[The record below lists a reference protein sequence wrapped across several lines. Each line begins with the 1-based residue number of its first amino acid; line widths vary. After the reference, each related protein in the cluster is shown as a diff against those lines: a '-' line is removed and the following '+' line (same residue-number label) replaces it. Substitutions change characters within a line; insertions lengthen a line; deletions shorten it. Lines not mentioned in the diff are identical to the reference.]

1 MPRSRSF
8 RFSLVALVWGLIAA
22 CGGSKGDSCAPTDA
36 SCAPAPPPPPPPGC
50 TTTCPPTSFTRSD
63 VEAQGKVV
71 ETATGFTVDGSL
83 SIKTGETRKV
93 TFVGADVDVRFDA
106 NGRLRSI
113 SGKVQIPSPHER
125 ITIADPVRADVG
137 VFTGRF
143 LNENRN
149 LGILLK
155 DDTDYFVFDFET
167 ALSMSIATGETG
179 GGATKPVVV
188 RDPTGGGR
196 ILMVVDYRDPMY
208 YTYGEQDLLGAAGM
222 GWSLNDRIPFVPK
235 LAVAGLGTFDGG
247 STRTGTF
254 PFRKIMSI
262 TGQIVDNKQT
272 ELHLSQVDPFASD
285 LGAGYQ
291 AGFNGALALDLF
303 LKDIV
308 GLEIPIASASG
319 GVRGAG
325 STNGGFNGYAFA
337 RGMTSRDDSWWPAF
351 LPARPV
357 TELDVQS
364 RVESNG
370 GFQVFLGGEF
380 GWDLPAGRQ
389 AMSGSFD
396 LTNQA
401 MTLKGAIKDG
411 AVNLNITGIVTA
423 PSTTV
428 YIEPP
433 PALLAAIHK
442 DVNDQV
448 LTQIAGAQKAYAD
461 LQKATAD
468 YQFEASL
475 RGIRQLIPGAID
487 VAKAGLT
494 TGIANALK
502 PHEGSVYY
510 GALKAAVDG
519 YALPYY
525 QKLDAVKSAAAR
537 PDDAATR
544 ALLRAALTTLV
555 ANKTFT
561 ASYTHYIGPE
571 CCRIKVYGPVEF
583 SRQILTNAQADMLT
597 QAVGYIDNIPAKS
610 NIMISMQQIYDVIP
624 ERAIFEQVRDDI
636 KDGLLVME
644 DIGELGFVLPHA
656 AGQRSFNLYAVIGGR
671 RYEVGV
677 IPALTVEALAGK
689 LVAAM
694 VTSLRLN

>member
-22 CGGSKGDSCAPTDA
+22 CGGSKGGSCAPTDA
-36 SCAPAPPPPPPPGC
+36 SCAPPPPPPPPPPPSVC
-50 TTTCPPTSFTRSD
+50 TTCPPTTFTRAD

-83 SIKTGETRKV
+83 SVKTGEGKKV
-93 TFVGADVDVRFDA
+93 TFAGADVDVRFDA

-125 ITIADPVRADVG
+125 IVIADPVRADVG

-143 LNENRN
+143 LNENRD

-179 GGATKPVVV
+179 GGATRPVVV

-208 YTYGEQDLLGAAGM
+208 YTYGEQDLIGAAGT

-254 PFRKIMSI
+254 PFKKIMSI

-272 ELHLSQVDPFASD
+272 ELHLSQADPFASD

-303 LKDIV
+303 LKDII

-319 GVRGAG
+319 GIRAVA
-325 STNGGFNGYAFA
+325 STSGGFNGYAFA

-351 LPARPV
+351 IPARPV
-357 TELDVQS
+357 TELEVQS

-411 AVNLNITGIVTA
+411 SVNLNITGVVTA

-428 YIEPP
+428 SIEPP

-468 YQFEASL
+468 YQFEVSL
-475 RGIRQLIPGAID
+475 RGVRALIPGIVD
-487 VAKAGLT
+487 VAKAALTSGITAGL
-494 TGIANALK
+494 K
-502 PHEGSVYY
+502 DHEGTIYY
-510 GALKAAVDG
+510 GLLLGIVNDHAKPYRDKLDALKAA
-519 YALPYY
+519 AL
-525 QKLDAVKSAAAR
+525 QTQDN
-537 PDDAATR
+537 AATR
-544 ALLRAALTTLV
+544 AAIESALRAVA
-555 ANKTFT
+555 ANKILTVN
-561 ASYTHYIGPE
+561 YTHYVLGFPVVTINVSR
-571 CCRIKVYGPVEF
+571 RII
-583 SRQILTNAQADMLT
+583 SDAQANQLILAANNV
-597 QAVGYIDNIPAKS
+597 QYIPATS
-610 NIMISMQQIYDVIP
+610 NIMISMQQIYNVIP
-624 ERAIFEQVRDDI
+624 DRAIFEQVRDDI

-656 AGQRSFNLYAVIGGR
+656 AGQGSFNLYAVIGGR
-671 RYEVGV
+671 RYEVGA

-694 VTSLRLN
+694 ITSLRLN